1 MVENNRVVLVSGAT
15 GCGKTTQVPQF
26 VLDSFINAKRG
37 GECNIICTQPRR
49 IAAIGVAT
57 RVADERAESIG
68 DVVGYHIR
76 MQSKV
81 SDKTRLLFCTTG
93 VLLRR
98 LLHERQLPG
107 VGWLDS
113 ERGILKPI
121 FCRSRTSLW
130 MKFMSE
136 MSKLTFFLQ
145 FCEI

>member
-1 MVENNRVVLVSGAT
+1 MKVAVVGAT
-15 GCGKTTQVPQF
+15 G
-26 VLDSFINAKRG
+26 L
-37 GECNIICTQPRR
+37 
-49 IAAIGVAT
+49 
-57 RVADERAESIG
+57 
-68 DVVGYHIR
+68 VGTV
-76 MQSKV
+76 MLK
-81 SDKTRLLFCTTG
+81 
-93 VLLRR
+93 

-113 ERGILKPI
+113 ERGILEPI